1 MGRKSAL
8 AGWLRELDAPDL
20 KDVLALRRDAA
31 DSRPRS
37 LRALADELSTAASLR
52 LAVDGLDHGCRDVL
66 DAVLALGGLAD
77 PVGVD
82 ALAESLRCN
91 GKAGRSELKRALAEL
106 RARALVWPVGDAV
119 SAAPN
124 LRPCAAEPP
133 RRITPAPR
141 TPRRVVQNGVFAERA
156 ASAFATST
164 VDGVTRLV
172 ELCDGEVVSARG
184 GVGVRELRRI
194 AALLRADE
202 ARTRLWLE
210 LAVEARLL
218 APADCDRRV
227 VPTTRSDAWRGAP
240 PPDRLAAL
248 ARAWPRMVW
257 QPGKSRPAL
266 ADPLSCGDITRRGVL
281 EQYARLG
288 EDEAFEHRHEVV
300 AELSWS
306 RPAYQGRVVTEAALA
321 EAETVGLVALGAL
334 TALGR
339 AVLAGRES
347 EVADRFVPP
356 AVTTALLR
364 PDLTAVVGGLPDDE
378 LSAVLDLAA
387 DAAEGGWRFTGSSV
401 RRALDAGHSP
411 DRLLARLAS
420 IAEHGVPAS
429 VERLVREVARRQ
441 GRISVTA
448 VASCVRTD
456 DPELLTEIAGHR
468 SLTPLSLQ
476 LLGPTVLASAK
487 PADETLALLRAAGYA
502 PTADGVVDR
511 TPRRRVEPP
520 PRKIPAWR
528 RWRASLTDQELAK
541 LAVALLER
549 ERPRPRIV
557 PPRVESRRL
566 NTVRLLRDQS
576 LVLRDSEVVLL
587 AEALVTRTSVEIAV
601 ADGPRT
607 TIRHV
612 ITPVDHA
619 AGNLT
624 VNGPHGEQREF
635 LVGHIRS
642 VRPVEQV

>member
-1 MGRKSAL
+1 M
-8 AGWLRELDAPDL
+8 AGWLRGLDAPGL
-20 KDVLALRRDAA
+20 RDVLALRRDAA
-31 DSRPRS
+31 DTRPRS

-52 LAVDGLDHGCRDVL
+52 LAVDGLDRGCRDVL
-66 DAVLALGGLAD
+66 DAVLALGGAVA

-82 ALAESLRCN
+82 VLAERLRCN
-91 GKAGRSELKRALAEL
+91 GKAGRAELKRALAEL
-106 RARALVWPVGDAV
+106 RARALVWDSGEALR
-119 SAAPN
+119 AAPN
-124 LRPCAAEPP
+124 LRPCGTEPP

-141 TPRRVVQNGVFAERA
+141 APRRVAQNRAFADRA
-156 ASAFATST
+156 ATASAAST

-172 ELCDGEVVSARG
+172 GLCDGEVVSARG
-184 GVGVRELRRI
+184 GVGVRELRRV
-194 AALLRADE
+194 AGLLRADE
-202 ARTRLWLE
+202 ARARLWLE

-218 APADCDRRV
+218 AVADWRV
-227 VPTTRSDAWRGAP
+227 VPTTRSDPWRGAEP
-240 PPDRLAAL
+240 ADRLAAL
-248 ARAWPRMVW
+248 ASAWPRLVW

-266 ADPLSCGDITRRGVL
+266 ADPLSCGDVTRRGVL
-281 EQYARLG
+281 ERFARLG

-300 AELSWS
+300 AELTWQ
-306 RPAYQGRVVTEAALA
+306 RPAFQGAVVTEAALVEA
-321 EAETVGLVALGAL
+321 EAVGLVALGTA

-347 EVADRFVPP
+347 EVANRFVPP
-356 AVTTALLR
+356 AAHTALLR
-364 PDLTAVVGGLPDDE
+364 PDLTAVVAGLPDDE
-378 LSAVLDLAA
+378 LSSVLDLAA
-387 DAAEGGWRFTGSSV
+387 DAAEGGWRFTGASV

-411 DRLLARLAS
+411 ERLLARLAA
-420 IAEHGVPAS
+420 IAEHGVPQP

-448 VASCVRTD
+448 VASCVRAD

-476 LLGPTVLASAK
+476 PLGPTVLASAK
-487 PADETLALLRAAGYA
+487 PADETLALLRAAGYT
-502 PTADGVVDR
+502 PTADGALDR

-520 PRKIPAWR
+520 PRKIPTWR
-528 RWRASLTDQELAK
+528 RWRASLTDQELAR

-557 PPRVESRRL
+557 PPKVESRRL
-566 NTVRLLRDQS
+566 TTVRLLRDQS

-601 ADGPRT
+601 ADGPRS

-612 ITPVDHA
+612 ITPVEHA

-624 VNGPHGEQREF
+624 ANGPHGEQREF

-642 VRPVEQV
+642 VKPVEPHPIV